1 MLDKLMVLLG
11 ISANDGKEELLEL
24 LIKNAKA
31 FATLYCNL
39 PKYSSDMDFIIMKM
53 VVEDYNKIGSEGL
66 ESRSFSGVS
75 ENYING
81 YSAEV
86 LSQLEMFSKKS
97 SIKFL

>member
-24 LIKNAKA
+24 LIKNAKT

-39 PKYSSDMDFIIMKM
+39 PEYSSDMDFIIMKM

-66 ESRSFSGVS
+66 ESKSFSGVS
-75 ENYING
+75 ENYIDG
-81 YSAEV
+81 YSAGV
-86 LSQLEMFSKKS
+86 LSQLKMFSKKS
-97 SIKFL
+97 GIRFL